1 MEYRLLNNQSGLQ
14 NTITPNSWNYQDKNN
29 NLYISTEDGVIV
41 INLENYTSNIR
52 SYRIQM
58 KSIQVDDELIR
69 VRRGEDIYINS
80 GAHVLEM
87 FPEIVNYSVNVP
99 YVSIYLEGYDSEPR
113 VMLQS
118 EMNNIV
124 YRNIP
129 VGTYKFHLAVLDD
142 KGKVT
147 VTENIYTIIKKAEIY
162 DNWWFKIYM
171 VAVFA
176 IIVAYIT
183 WIIFHTQVKRTLDFQ
198 KKELEFVKKQL
209 EMGNETVMTIART
222 VDAKDINTSQH
233 SLRVSEY
240 SVLIAKELGYN
251 EDECENLKKA
261 ALLHDIGKI
270 GIPDR
275 ILNKPDRLTD
285 EEYALMKSHVEKGA
299 QILKNFTLINHV
311 EEGALYHHE
320 RYDGS
325 GYMYGLKGEEIPLN
339 ARIIGIADA
348 FDAMT
353 ANRVYRKKLDKDY
366 VIREIKRGS
375 GTQFDPKLVE
385 IMLGLIEKGLI
396 DIDNLYKDGEN
407 HGEQ

>member
-1 MEYRLLNNQSGLQ
+1 M
-14 NTITPNSWNYQDKNN
+14 
-29 NLYISTEDGVIV
+29 
-41 INLENYTSNIR
+41 
-52 SYRIQM
+52 
-58 KSIQVDDELIR
+58 
-69 VRRGEDIYINS
+69 
-80 GAHVLEM
+80 
-87 FPEIVNYSVNVP
+87 
-99 YVSIYLEGYDSEPR
+99 
-113 VMLQS
+113 
-118 EMNNIV
+118 
-124 YRNIP
+124 
-129 VGTYKFHLAVLDD
+129 
-142 KGKVT
+142 
-147 VTENIYTIIKKAEIY
+147 Y

-240 SVLIAKELGYN
+240 SVLIAKALGYN

-325 GYMYGLKGEEIPLN
+325 GYPDGLKGNAIPMCAQVVGIVDAYDALINDRPYKRKYEPEEAIQMISN
-339 ARIIGIADA
+339 GECGA
-348 FDAMT
+348 FSNQLMQCFQEAAKQPEWLKVT
-353 ANRVYRKKLDKDY
+353 KSQA
-366 VIREIKRGS
+366 
-375 GTQFDPKLVE
+375 
-385 IMLGLIEKGLI
+385 
-396 DIDNLYKDGEN
+396 
-407 HGEQ
+407 